1 VYKPI
6 ERPARVFH
14 KLQVPKQLQAQLPY
28 KSKPKIESAR
38 KRETLEQK
46 RAVVMD
52 AEEKKLATLVQ
63 QLNTIRNDRSVKAR
77 AKAAV
82 KRAARAKE
90 TAKEEAWRATL
101 QKETRKKRYR
111 EEGQAEKRK
120 AMKTHGMK

>member
-1 VYKPI
+1 
-6 ERPARVFH
+6 
-14 KLQVPKQLQAQLPY
+14 
-28 KSKPKIESAR
+28 
-38 KRETLEQK
+38 
-46 RAVVMD
+46 MD

-63 QLNTIRNDRSVKAR
+63 QLNTIRNDRSVKAK